1 MVLVIASTLFSIA
14 FLLHIVIWKIR
25 VPKKQKMT
33 LLILYTFV
41 TVIGLVGTKLWI
53 YLYPQ
58 FFPFAS
64 VTTAEYFHIGLYVMT
79 LAYSYIVVYT
89 AVESDS
95 PSLKTMVKLNEVGG
109 NGMNETELLR
119 LFNGEKFL
127 RSRLHHLVEDKM
139 LFGEADY
146 YCLTPKGQWFLA
158 FCLLYRKIL
167 GIKGDVG

>member
-1 MVLVIASTLFSIA
+1 
-14 FLLHIVIWKIR
+14 
-25 VPKKQKMT
+25 
-33 LLILYTFV
+33 
-41 TVIGLVGTKLWI
+41 
-53 YLYPQ
+53 
-58 FFPFAS
+58 
-64 VTTAEYFHIGLYVMT
+64 MT